1 MNRTYKL
8 LLILIFTLWDSGN
21 SHARLHESSPE
32 AKARYGSPVN
42 ESGIIMFPL
51 LNGTKELRYHHN
63 GWRIRSAYLNDQ
75 AVIMSYMKLTRPSTP
90 ESVLQKDEIQ
100 AILEAE
106 ADDYK
111 WIKVKSGTKVTS
123 SKQYQGYFNSAT
135 GVWKRSD
142 GAVAWMSANNALSII
157 SQEGLD
163 FEAQSQKQ
171 KEKQRKANLTD
182 F

>member
-1 MNRTYKL
+1 
-8 LLILIFTLWDSGN
+8 
-21 SHARLHESSPE
+21 
-32 AKARYGSPVN
+32 
-42 ESGIIMFPL
+42 
-51 LNGTKELRYHHN
+51 
-63 GWRIRSAYLNDQ
+63 
-75 AVIMSYMKLTRPSTP
+75 MSYMKLTRPSTP

-100 AILEAE
+100 VILESE
-106 ADDYK
+106 TDGYR
-111 WIKVKSGTKVTS
+111 WMEINRGTKVTN

-142 GAVAWMSANNALSII
+142 GAVAWMSGNQCLSII

-163 FEAQSQKQ
+163 FEAQYQDQ